1 MRRTYGGSSGWGSH
15 VATRKSRKEGKVRR
29 TWRVAPADAPEKTVT
44 VRHQNLV
51 GALREA
57 RDRHFGE
64 DVRLVAE
71 EVF

>member
-1 MRRTYGGSSGWGSH
+1 MRNYRSSSEWGSH
-15 VATRKSRKEGKVRR
+15 AATRKARKEGKVRR
-29 TWRVAPADAPEKTVT
+29 TWRIAPADAPEKTVT

-51 GALREA
+51 GALQEA

-71 EVF
+71 EAF